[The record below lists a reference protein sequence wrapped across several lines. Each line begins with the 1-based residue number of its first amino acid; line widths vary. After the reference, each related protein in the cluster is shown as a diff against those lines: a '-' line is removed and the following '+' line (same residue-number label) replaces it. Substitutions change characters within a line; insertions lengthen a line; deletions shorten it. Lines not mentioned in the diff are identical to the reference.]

1 MATTAKNDDS
11 KVSPS
16 LELTNTTSQT
26 DDRGQVDGLDDGYLH
41 ASKTTKFYRGVLFQM
56 ILFGA

>member
-1 MATTAKNDDS
+1 MAKSSESDDT

-16 LELTNTTSQT
+16 LGLANVTSQI
-26 DDRGQVDGLDDGYLH
+26 DDGDQIDGHDDAYLH
-41 ASKTTKFYRGVLFQM
+41 ASKSTKIFRGVLFQM